1 MKDYNNSGSGTIAL
15 IGKLALNTDILEA
28 TAQSLGRLFQVPI
41 VLGKNEN
48 LRYPITK
55 KYVVSDLCTSRYCRN
70 LKFGMHMK

>member
-1 MKDYNNSGSGTIAL
+1 MKDYNNSGSGRIAL

-41 VLGKNEN
+41 VLEKNKN

-55 KYVVSDLCTSRYCRN
+55 KYVVSVLCTSRYCRN